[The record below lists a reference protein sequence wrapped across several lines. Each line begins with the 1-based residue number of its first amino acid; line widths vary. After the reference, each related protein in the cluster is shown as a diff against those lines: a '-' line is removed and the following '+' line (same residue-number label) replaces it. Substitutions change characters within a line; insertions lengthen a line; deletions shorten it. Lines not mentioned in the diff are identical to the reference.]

1 MYDRYFRRASAIAHG
16 QPYVTVRRGKV
27 AARPIA
33 WNNLSMGAAN
43 LGRLLMV
50 FLIQIVNREFTLNL
64 KAEIATLD
72 AEVQALIN
80 PHKKAILNAVDSQ
93 QEKKASKSP

>member
-1 MYDRYFRRASAIAHG
+1 
-16 QPYVTVRRGKV
+16 
-27 AARPIA
+27 
-33 WNNLSMGAAN
+33 MGAAN